1 VPFLSVEGLSRS
13 FGPTRA
19 LDRVS
24 LSVERGAVLGLAGEN
39 GAGKSTLIKILCGVH
54 RPDAGV
60 MLLDGRHHLPR
71 DPAAAEAAGVSVFHQ
86 EIPICPDLSVA
97 ANVFL
102 GPKMPRRGLA
112 PDWKLMER
120 RCVELYATLL
130 GEEID
135 PRRLIRTCTA
145 AEKQLALLVRV
156 LSRNARLVVL
166 DEPTPALT
174 PPEVARL
181 FAIIRR
187 LQQGQ
192 GITFLFVSHML
203 EELIEL
209 SDAICVLR
217 DGRNVGDL
225 TRGAFDRARLS
236 ELIAGRT
243 LRKRAVRAPAAAQ
256 EGQEGQATPRLA
268 VKGLALPGA
277 FEEVSFTVGKGEIL
291 GLAGL
296 QGSGRSAVVRA
307 LFGAPPAARGEI
319 RVDGLP
325 VAVRRPMDAIRAG
338 IGLVPEDRKTLGL
351 FDDMDVKANVGMA
364 SLDRLSRGGLLDL
377 AGLRRMASTMRDD
390 LSIKAAS
397 VDAPVRSLSGG
408 NQQKVL
414 IARWLA
420 LRPRV
425 LLLLEPTRG
434 VDVGSKQ
441 EIVDLLLALAADGCA
456 LVVASSELDELLE
469 VSTRILVMNRGRVAG
484 DLVGSAATKDQ
495 VILAAT
501 TRGG

>member
-1 VPFLSVEGLSRS
+1 VPFLSVEGLSKS

-24 LSVERGAVLGLAGEN
+24 LSVDRGAILGLAGEN

-54 RPDAGV
+54 RPDAGSV
-60 MLLDGRHHLPR
+60 VLDGRRHQPR
-71 DPAAAEAAGVSVFHQ
+71 DPAEAEAAGLSVFHQ
-86 EIPICPDLSVA
+86 EIPVCPDLSVA

-102 GPKMPRRGLA
+102 GPHMPRRGLA
-112 PDWKLMER
+112 PDWKTMER

-130 GEEID
+130 GEPID
-135 PRRLIRTCTA
+135 PRRLIRSCSA

-166 DEPTPALT
+166 DEPTTALT
-174 PPEVARL
+174 PPEVERL

-187 LQQGQ
+187 LREQ
-192 GITFLFVSHML
+192 GITFVFVSHML

-209 SDAICVLR
+209 SDSICVLR
-217 DGRNVGDL
+217 DGRNVGSL
-225 TRGAFDRARLS
+225 ARGEFDTARLS
-236 ELIAGRT
+236 ALIAGRT
-243 LRKRAVRAPAAAQ
+243 LREGGRRAPPGGGPA
-256 EGQEGQATPRLA
+256 RLE
-268 VKGLALPGA
+268 VRGLALPGA
-277 FEEVSFTVGKGEIL
+277 FEDVSFALGKGEIL

-296 QGSGRSAVVRA
+296 QGSGRSAIVRS

-319 RVDGLP
+319 VLDGVP
-325 VAVRRPMDAIRAG
+325 TRIARPQDAIRSG
-338 IGLVPEDRKTLGL
+338 IGFVPEDRKTFGL
-351 FDDMDVKANVGMA
+351 FDDMDVKSNVCMA
-364 SLDRLSRGGLLDL
+364 GLDGFSRRGLLDL
-377 AGLRRMASTMRDD
+377 AALRRVAGKMRDE
-390 LSIKAAS
+390 LSIKVEN

-414 IARWLA
+414 ISRWLA
-420 LRPRV
+420 LHPRV

-434 VDVGSKQ
+434 VDVGAKQ
-441 EIVDLLLALAADGCA
+441 EIVGLVLALATEGCA
-456 LVVASSELDELLE
+456 CVVSSSELDELLE

-484 DLVGSAATKDQ
+484 ELDGSSATKDQ

-501 TRGG
+501 T